1 MISQSN
7 GRSWRK
13 SSYTNPDSANCV
25 EVALSVAEA
34 GLRDSKD
41 PHGPIITLPAPAFGT
56 FRTCLREW

>member
-1 MISQSN
+1 
-7 GRSWRK
+7 
-13 SSYTNPDSANCV
+13 V